1 MKCVGVVAVRNSR
14 NAMDIPKTKY
24 TINVYT
30 FNKRGIKKKYP
41 IHSSVV
47 EGTEQEKD
55 SHIESIK
62 KMFSEPIMI
71 QTKVQEPLF
80 T

>member
-1 MKCVGVVAVRNSR
+1 MKCVGVVVERNSR
-14 NAMDIPKTKY
+14 NAMDVPKAKY

-30 FNKRGIKKKYP
+30 FNKRGIKKKNP
-41 IHSSVV
+41 IHSSVI
-47 EGTEQEKD
+47 EGTDQDID